1 MKQKLLKILERWAP
15 EIAGSF
21 AFLVSFLINT
31 IFIIDEQS
39 IINCNTAIITLMSI
53 IIGFVGVLI
62 GIISTLRGT
71 EEFKNFLSY
80 KDQHEANR
88 LKKYFILSIT
98 FGIITVL
105 ISLTLF
111 FTEVYTQIG
120 DILNVSIIYK
130 IVSLSIALA
139 VYSIFSTGRLF
150 LFIIS
155 VLFYVPQDS
164 MEDKGEAD
172 IDSSDMTAEEKAA
185 FRKDHIEKS

>member
-1 MKQKLLKILERWAP
+1 M
-15 EIAGSF
+15 
-21 AFLVSFLINT
+21 
-31 IFIIDEQS
+31 
-39 IINCNTAIITLMSI
+39 
-53 IIGFVGVLI
+53 
-62 GIISTLRGT
+62 
-71 EEFKNFLSY
+71 
-80 KDQHEANR
+80 
-88 LKKYFILSIT
+88 
-98 FGIITVL
+98 
-105 ISLTLF
+105 
-111 FTEVYTQIG
+111 
-120 DILNVSIIYK
+120 NVSIIYK